1 MWKVKLVGALLSLF
15 IIGTVIF
22 LVLDPGGDIYNQYLS
37 LGGSSK
43 SGFES
48 KKEFNY
54 QAGIKENKEEKNN
67 QNSSAVSNQSAD
79 TKKVIEMDD
88 TTFWQLISDNRF
100 NSYDEATAAWKASE
114 SNEKA
119 YWNSMV
125 VDIAVPCWK
134 FSGDYKNG
142 DYTKVESTVNI
153 TVNKN
158 MAAYFTDFMTDLY
171 NLPEKYVI
179 MSVGG
184 FVPRIKNNPDGSQAG
199 LSAHTFGTT
208 LDINAWYDGMGSAG
222 AGERLYGTP
231 FNTSNGLDEF
241 RASTCCTYDNSWF
254 QLAKEYN
261 LNWGG
266 LWSPKYLDPM
276 HFSVVGDGSLK
287 NQVNYTPKT
296 PGKAPSEAAPNI
308 MESGH

>member
-1 MWKVKLVGALLSLF
+1 MWKVKLICALLSLF

-22 LVLDPGGDIYNQYLS
+22 LVLDPGGDIYNQYLN
-37 LGGSSK
+37 LGENTK

-54 QAGIKENKEEKNN
+54 QSELADKKDEKNS
-67 QNSSAVSNQSAD
+67 QNSGVNSNQSED
-79 TKKVIEMDD
+79 TQKVIEMND
-88 TTFWQLISDNRF
+88 TDYWHLISDNRF
-100 NSYDEATAAWKASE
+100 SSYEEATAAWKANNSA
-114 SNEKA
+114 EKD

-125 VDIAVPCWK
+125 VDVTVPCWK

-142 DYTKVESTVNI
+142 DYTKVEGTVNI
-153 TVNKN
+153 TVNKS
-158 MAAYFTDFMTDLY
+158 MVSYFTDFMTDLY
-171 NLPEKYVI
+171 NLPEQYVI

-231 FNTSNGLDEF
+231 FNTSSGLDEF

-254 QLAKEYN
+254 ELAKEYN

-287 NQVNYTPKT
+287 NEVNYTPRT
-296 PGKAPSEAAPNI
+296 PGKSPAEAAPSI
-308 MESGH
+308 KQPGE